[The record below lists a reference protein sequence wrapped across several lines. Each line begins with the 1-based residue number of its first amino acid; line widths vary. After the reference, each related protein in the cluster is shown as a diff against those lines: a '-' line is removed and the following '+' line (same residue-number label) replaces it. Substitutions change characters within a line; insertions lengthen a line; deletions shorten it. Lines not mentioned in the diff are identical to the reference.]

1 MYFPVLRG
9 RQFELL
15 ALRDCINHGLLSEKI
30 VPIIEPV
37 KCSST
42 YVKTIDSFI
51 RANHPVAIVRNPRVG
66 SWIKESRKSTNQQIV
81 QTARE
86 QIIASNV
93 ISSLYVTQHIEQFVE
108 TLMNN
113 SGISLED
120 LLLICNKQESIP
132 FYQRVASG
140 TAPRFCVVP
149 DKRDFR
155 RAIHRNRVLCED
167 HFPKRLRNVDYS
179 ENETEFFSSDHLY
192 YIDDGYIGFS
202 DYSIIGEEYND
213 TGFAPYA
220 VAIHIVYFDDEKNLM
235 VKHFVS
241 DSNDDI
247 SDPARKFAEAV
258 EKLIRWN
265 QSVRLNTM
273 GMQLFE
279 REFSNQTYPGLG
291 VVKKYSLMHHLEI
304 MSRFLSEG

>member
-1 MYFPVLRG
+1 MYFPILRG

-15 ALRDCINHGLLSEKI
+15 ALRDCINHNLLSEKI

-42 YVKTIDSFI
+42 YVNAIASFI
-51 RANHPVAIVRNPRVG
+51 RTNHSVAVIRNPQVG
-66 SWIKESRKSTNQQIV
+66 SWAKEIKKSTNQTIV
-81 QTARE
+81 QKAKE
-86 QIIASNV
+86 QITASNV
-93 ISSLYVTQHIEQFVE
+93 ISSLYVTPNIEQLVANLKNDF
-108 TLMNN
+108 
-113 SGISLED
+113 GIPLGN
-120 LLLICNKQESIP
+120 LLLICNKQENIP
-132 FYQRVASG
+132 LYLRVTSG
-140 TAPRFCVVP
+140 MTPRFCVVP

-155 RAIHRNRVLCED
+155 HKIHGNKVLCED

-179 ENETEFFSSDHLY
+179 EHETEFFSSDHLY
-192 YIDDGYIGFS
+192 YDDDYVGFS

-258 EKLIRWN
+258 GKLILWN
-265 QSVRLNTM
+265 QRAGLNTM
-273 GMQLFE
+273 GMRLFE
-279 REFSNQTYPGLG
+279 REFKNQTYPGLG